1 MLQVE
6 LILEHL
12 VTTYI
17 CFRAAVHGK
26 VMDQIKD
33 IDSLRPKEI
42 SVYWVGMAEVNILYP
57 LLYIGM
63 EVIA

>member
-1 MLQVE
+1 
-6 LILEHL
+6 
-12 VTTYI
+12 
-17 CFRAAVHGK
+17 
-26 VMDQIKD
+26 MDQIKD